1 VSPRARLIVLAA
13 CLTAGGLALLR
24 SGPPAP
30 RATDT
35 PPGEFSAMRVQDRLV
50 ALLGDGAPHPVG
62 SAANVVVRGRLVEQ
76 LRALGLEPR
85 ELPAFSCSDY
95 GNCAA
100 VTNVLV
106 EVAGTEAGPALLLAS
121 HFDSVLGGPGAAD
134 DGHGVGV
141 VLEALRALQ
150 TDGPPRTPLMAV
162 FTDGEEAGLLG
173 ARAFVLD
180 PVFAKVGAVINI
192 EARGT
197 GGAARMFETSDGN
210 AALVSA
216 YAAGAPRPSAQS
228 LSYEVYRRLPND
240 TDLTIFKRA
249 GAQGLGFAFIGD
261 VRRYHTP
268 LDDLAHLDLGSVQ
281 QQGDAVLGTAR
292 ALLAAGIE
300 PPAGNASYVDLMSL
314 FVLRWPA
321 ALNLPLAGLALLSL
335 LAAGFRATWSAGM
348 SAHVLRDMS
357 TYIKPSARAIAAGA
371 GSALLAVLVG
381 AAASFAALGLAA
393 TMSRPIG
400 TWPAGLMLSL
410 AAGAVPAS
418 AGAVLVL
425 RGVARRIGARAQ
437 ALGAWI
443 LWAALA
449 CVVAVV
455 LPGASILLITP
466 ALIAGLALLT
476 AGDRTRGQT
485 LACALAGALAWCL
498 WVPLLPALT
507 EALGLN
513 ALVLGGLAG
522 WTWSAASPALA
533 DARREAHGARLA
545 AGFGFA
551 ALALGV
557 AAAVAPRVSAELPAK
572 LNFFEVHDL
581 ATGEAQYVLD
591 TMMDID
597 GLPPE
602 FTAAPW
608 RPAQPLPWST
618 RTMYASPPFAGEPGG
633 PSYTQSRSE
642 PQGAL
647 RRVTGTLRARPG
659 AIALIVVIQADA
671 LAALKVGGRTL
682 DVAAL
687 QRGPDNTVVL
697 RIQGP
702 PAAGVELIAELRSD
716 VPWMLADLLPGLA
729 ESPPSATLLSQRPAH
744 RTPYQTGDLRI
755 ALRSIQP

>member
-1 VSPRARLIVLAA
+1 MLAA

-30 RATDT
+30 RAADT
-35 PPGEFSAMRVQDRLV
+35 PPGEFSAMRVRDRLV
-50 ALLGDGAPHPVG
+50 ALFGDGVPHPVG
-62 SAANVVVRGRLVEQ
+62 SAANVAVRGRLLEQ
-76 LRALGLEPR
+76 LRGLGLTPR

-100 VTNVLV
+100 VSNVLV
-106 EVAGTEAGPALLLAS
+106 EIPGTEPGPALLLAS
-121 HFDSVLGGPGAAD
+121 HFDSVPGGPGIAD

-150 TDGPPRTPLMAV
+150 TDGLPRTPLMAV
-162 FTDGEEAGLLG
+162 FTDGEEGGLLG
-173 ARAFVLD
+173 ARAFVED
-180 PVFAKVGAVINI
+180 PAFARVGAVINI

-292 ALLAAGIE
+292 ALLAAGVQ
-300 PPAGNASYVDLMSL
+300 PPAGNASYIDLMSL

-335 LAAGFRATWSAGM
+335 LAVAFRATRPIS
-348 SAHVLRDMS
+348 SRVPSDMS
-357 TYIKPSARAIAAGA
+357 QHIQPSARAIAAGA
-371 GSALLAVLVG
+371 GAALLAALVG
-381 AAASFAALGLAA
+381 AGASFAALGLTA
-393 TMSRPIG
+393 TLSLPIG
-400 TWPAGLMLSL
+400 VWPAGLMISL
-410 AAGAVPAS
+410 AAGAVAAS

-437 ALGAWI
+437 ALGTWI
-443 LWAALA
+443 LWATLA

-466 ALIAGLALLT
+466 AVVAGLGLLV
-476 AGDRTRGQT
+476 AGGRERGQT

-507 EALGLN
+507 EALGLS

-522 WTWSAASPALA
+522 WIWSAASPALA
-533 DARREAHGARLA
+533 DGRDEAHGARLA
-545 AGFGFA
+545 AGFA
-551 ALALGV
+551 VTALAIGV
-557 AAAVAPRVSAELPAK
+557 AAAVAPRVTTELPAK
-572 LNFFEVHDL
+572 LNFFEVTDL
-581 ATGEAQYVLD
+581 ATGKARYVLD

-602 FTAAPW
+602 FMAAPW
-608 RPAQPLPWST
+608 RPEVPLPWST
-618 RTMYASPPFAGEPGG
+618 RTLYASPHFDGEPGG
-633 PSYTQSRSE
+633 PEYTQSSSE

-659 AIALIVVIQADA
+659 AIAMIVVVPADA
-671 LAALKVGGRTL
+671 LATLQLGGRTL
-682 DVAAL
+682 DVARL
-687 QRGPDNTVVL
+687 QRGPADSVVL

-702 PAAGVELIAELRSD
+702 PAAGVELVAELRGD
-716 VPWMLADLLPGLA
+716 APWMLADLRPGLG
-729 ESPPSATLLSQRPAH
+729 ESPPSATLLSQRPAD
-744 RTPYQTGDLRI
+744 RVPYQTGDLRI